1 MRRPRNNSESQQYQD
16 MSSRR
21 LSINWRSPDR
31 GETWWKPWLSVIIKL
46 FMAWLSRPL
55 IIRLFPLN
63 SLPWLSRI
71 SDTSENKPERFDSDN
86 QINISRLISFLAR
99 DLNEKKLGIWTKK
112 KGLLYWC
119 FTYVILYFSVQSA
132 FSSERGLTTV
142 TWVMVCLSQHG
153 VFVCEVGIITTIFSL
168 LLIQFKF
175 LSFVQTNVIGIVLS
189 CSFHVHHVY
198 STLFHWRFLG
208 LRPTRHLHW
217 QEIRGRVPTS
227 WYTIVPKSLMTSN
240 TTHQLAS

>member
-119 FTYVILYFSVQSA
+119 FTYVILYFKCTIGFFIGEGSYNSHM
-132 FSSERGLTTV
+132 S
-142 TWVMVCLSQHG
+142 HG
-153 VFVCEVGIITTIFSL
+153 VFVTTWCVCLWGRDHHNDLFPSLDSIQISFFRTNQRHRNSSL
-168 LLIQFKF
+168 LF
-175 LSFVQTNVIGIVLS
+175 LPRTPRLFYFISLKVSGSKTDQT
-189 CSFHVHHVY
+189 
-198 STLFHWRFLG
+198 
-208 LRPTRHLHW
+208 P
-217 QEIRGRVPTS
+217 
-227 WYTIVPKSLMTSN
+227 SLARN
-240 TTHQLAS
+240 